1 MAWSPFSTHRGP
13 QEGQLKDQT
22 LAELLRLLAW
32 QNLGLVVVTTRLRFD
47 DIRDLRATTA
57 PVIELGHLSPQ
68 AGAQLLRALR
78 VDGEQKE
85 LEDVSRAFGGHSPA
99 LNLLGGYLRAILD
112 GDVRRRGQVSLL
124 EEDEEQAGQARRIM
138 RSYEEQ
144 FGESPELAVADMDPP
159 FRNGIRVLYS
169 SLHAPVLRNGARPRV
184 RAEPPVALTGVS
196 LAGLEMRRLVGR
208 ESLAAVETRLTHG
221 ASPPARASPVRTH
234 ARVTDGDQGRAMAC
248 RPCFPCDAPAGGQD
262 GVRMMRWVP

>member
-144 FGESPELAVADMDPP
+144 FGELPELAVADMDPP

-169 SLHAPVLRNGARPRV
+169 LVACPCPPQWRPPESTRRATRRADRCQPGGPRNEA
-184 RAEPPVALTGVS
+184 
-196 LAGLEMRRLVGR
+196 AGRR

-221 ASPPARASPVRTH
+221 ASPPARASPVRDS
-234 ARVTDGDQGRAMAC
+234 RKGN
-248 RPCFPCDAPAGGQD
+248 
-262 GVRMMRWVP
+262 